1 MDLNNRALMRQASL
15 LVLLITSL
23 VLALINILV
32 VFLPQAALPHMLLP
46 YTPIPPWRMAAP
58 LFSVLLLLLTL
69 GLMWIVYHQRHWRA
83 GLHSRL
89 SRRGGWLAVMLGSLS
104 LTLWLWPAEGAA
116 SAALFTPM
124 TLASSLDV
132 MLLGAALLLSNPA
145 QDESLPPLSRTMLIT
160 GALGTTLSVTAWW
173 LISGVLPQ
181 GLTGRAGML
190 VASLG
195 LGVGLL
201 GIGLTHQLIVSLSL
215 MSIRSSQTRE
225 LHISEQRFRSLFTQ
239 NPDAVISIDL
249 DGVHRSINPAAEAVI
264 GIDADALLGRSLQ
277 QVLTPEVV
285 SHQALERVVAAFEAV
300 KSGQIQQYELYF
312 TPPSQAPKT
321 LDVRLL
327 PILIDDR
334 VQGVYGIVEDITQLQ
349 RDLERLNV
357 LERSIEA
364 SSNAVIITDAT
375 QPEHPVIYVNPAFTR
390 ITGYRADQV
399 LGYSGSFLEGPET
412 DPKQAARIQA
422 SLDQGQELALT
433 LRNYR
438 FDGTPFWNQLFISP
452 VRDVKGRATH
462 FVGIM
467 NDITERKDQE
477 ARLAYHASHDVLTG
491 LPNRAL
497 LNDRLQQGLALA
509 RRHGHVLAVLFIDLD
524 EFKPINDTLG
534 HEIGD
539 QLLISVTRCLSRGL
553 RPSDTLARLGGD
565 EFVLVLP
572 DLHESSEASEVA
584 SRVLHELVAP
594 HRVGGHEL
602 YLSASIGIAISHAS
616 GTTSDEQNGKL
627 IQQADM
633 AMYEAKQEGRNTYHQ
648 FSADLDSRH
657 SQRLTLRNELQEAI
671 TQERLALHYQP
682 LLDAD
687 GRLDGLEALVRW
699 QHPTKGAIPPCDF
712 IPLAEETGQIV
723 ALNQWVMARACRDVK
738 DLLAQ
743 GLFNGRVSINLS
755 PMAFHRADFLA
766 GLKQT
771 LERAEFC
778 HEHLELE
785 LTEGILMRNT
795 DSAIERIH
803 ELENLGVSTAI
814 DDFGTG
820 FSSLSYLRY
829 LPIKKIKVDRS
840 FVSNLGHNTKDAAIC
855 KGIITL
861 AKELELQVVAEG
873 VETQAQLDYLKAQ
886 CCDLYQGYLLARP
899 MSLERLMPWLS
910 ARTGSA

>member
-1 MDLNNRALMRQASL
+1 MRQASL

-23 VLALINILV
+23 ALALINILV

-58 LFSVLLLLLTL
+58 LVSVLLLLLTL

-89 SRRGGWLAVMLGSLS
+89 SRLSRIGGWLAVMLGSLS

-249 DGVHRSINPAAEAVI
+249 DGVHRSINPAAEAVL
-264 GIDADALLGRSLQ
+264 GIDAAALLGRSLQ

-594 HRVGGHEL
+594 HRVGL
-602 YLSASIGIAISHAS
+602 VTSCTSQRASVSPSDDAS
-616 GTTSDEQNGKL
+616 GTTRDEQNGEL

-633 AMYEAKQEGRNTYHQ
+633 AMYEAKQRGAQYLSSSVPIST
-648 FSADLDSRH
+648 AVI

-738 DLLAQ
+738 DLLRRKDYSMGGCPSTCRRWRFTAPTFW
-743 GLFNGRVSINLS
+743 LASNRRWRRPNSVTSIWSLNS
-755 PMAFHRADFLA
+755 PRA
-766 GLKQT
+766 
-771 LERAEFC
+771 
-778 HEHLELE
+778 
-785 LTEGILMRNT
+785 
-795 DSAIERIH
+795 S
-803 ELENLGVSTAI
+803 
-814 DDFGTG
+814 
-820 FSSLSYLRY
+820 
-829 LPIKKIKVDRS
+829 
-840 FVSNLGHNTKDAAIC
+840 
-855 KGIITL
+855 
-861 AKELELQVVAEG
+861 
-873 VETQAQLDYLKAQ
+873 
-886 CCDLYQGYLLARP
+886 
-899 MSLERLMPWLS
+899 
-910 ARTGSA
+910 

>member
-1 MDLNNRALMRQASL
+1 MRQAGL

-23 VLALINILV
+23 ILALINILV
-32 VFLPQAALPHMLLP
+32 VLLPQTALPHTITILP
-46 YTPIPPWRMAAP
+46 HIPMPPWRMASP
-58 LFSVLLLLLTL
+58 LVSVLLLLLTL
-69 GLMWIVYHQRHWRA
+69 GLMGIVYHHGRWRA
-83 GLHSRL
+83 ALHSRL
-89 SRRGGWLAVMLGSLS
+89 SRRGGWLAVMLGGLS
-104 LTLWLWPAEGAA
+104 LTLWLWPADSDA
-116 SAALFTPM
+116 SSVLFTPL
-124 TLASSLDV
+124 TLVSSLEV
-132 MLLGAALLLSNPA
+132 MLLGAALLLSAPV
-145 QDESLPPLSRTMLIT
+145 QGELLPPLSRTILIIA
-160 GALGTTLSVTAWW
+160 ALGITLSIMVWW
-173 LISGVLPQ
+173 LVSGVLPRE
-181 GLTGRAGML
+181 LPERAETL
-190 VASLG
+190 VGSLG
-195 LGVGLL
+195 LGAGLM

-225 LHISEQRFRSLFTQ
+225 LYISEQRFRSLFTQ
-239 NPDAVISIDL
+239 NPDAVMSIDL

-264 GIDADALLGRSLQ
+264 GIDATALLGRSLE
-277 QVLTPEVV
+277 QVLTPEAVGR
-285 SHQALERVVAAFEAV
+285 QALKRVVAAFEAV
-300 KSGQIQQYELYF
+300 KGGQIQQYELQF
-312 TPPSQAPKT
+312 TPPGQAPKG

-327 PILIDDR
+327 PIMVDDR
-334 VQGVYGIVEDITQLQ
+334 VQGVYGIVEDITQRQ
-349 RDLERLNV
+349 RDMERLNV

-390 ITGYRADQV
+390 ITGYRDDQV
-399 LGYSGSFLEGPET
+399 LGRSGRFLEGPET
-412 DPKQAARIQA
+412 DPMQAARIQA

-433 LRNYR
+433 VLNYR
-438 FDGTPFWNQLFISP
+438 SDGTPFWNQLFISP
-452 VRDVKGRATH
+452 VRDAQGRATH

-477 ARLAYHASHDVLTG
+477 ARLAYHASHDALTG

-509 RRHGHVLAVLFIDLD
+509 RRHGYVLAVLFIDLD

-534 HEIGD
+534 HEVGD
-539 QLLISVTRCLSRGL
+539 QLLISVTRCLGRGL

-572 DLHESSEASEVA
+572 DLQESREASEVA
-584 SRVLHELVAP
+584 SRLLHELVAP

-602 YLSASIGIAISHAS
+602 YLSASIGIAISHANS
-616 GTTSDEQNGKL
+616 DATSDEQDGKL

-633 AMYEAKQEGRNTYHQ
+633 AMYEAKQKGRNTYHQ
-648 FSADLDSRH
+648 FSADLDSRL

-671 TQERLALHYQP
+671 TQERLTLHYQP

-712 IPLAEETGQIV
+712 IPLAEETGQIIV
-723 ALNQWVMARACRDVK
+723 LNQWVMARACRDVK
-738 DLLAQ
+738 ELLAR

-755 PMAFHRADFLA
+755 PLEFHRANFLA

-771 LERAEFC
+771 LEAAGLSP
-778 HEHLELE
+778 EHLELE
-785 LTEGILMRNT
+785 LTEGILMRST
-795 DSAIERIH
+795 DSAIERMN
-803 ELENLGVSTAI
+803 ELQDLGVTTAI

-840 FVSNLGHNTKDAAIC
+840 FVSNVSHNTKDAAIC

-861 AKELELQVVAEG
+861 AKELELKVVAEG
-873 VETQAQLDYLKAQ
+873 VETQAQLDYLKEQ
-886 CCDLYQGYLLARP
+886 RCDLYQGYLLARP
-899 MSLERLMPWLS
+899 MPLERLMPWLS
-910 ARTGSA
+910 ERTGSA